1 MEPVVAPPDSPEAL
15 TEEDLPKLFDQYEL
29 LANDM
34 LRRQKAGKPITF
46 YHYILD
52 LKHGPCIYK
61 RISGCGSGTEYMAV
75 TPWGDLYPCH
85 QFVGDP
91 AYKLGNVWDGVT
103 NTALRDEFKLCNV
116 YARPD
121 CKDCWARLYCAG
133 GCAAT
138 PCTLPATSTV
148 LMSTAARCSASG
160 WSAPDDAG
168 RPAP

>member
-1 MEPVVAPPDSPEAL
+1 MADDLGFTELSMEPVVAAPDSPEAL

-75 TPWGDLYPCH
+75 TP
-85 QFVGDP
+85 
-91 AYKLGNVWDGVT
+91 LG
-103 NTALRDEFKLCNV
+103 
-116 YARPD
+116 RPV
-121 CKDCWARLYCAG
+121 
-133 GCAAT
+133 
-138 PCTLPATSTV
+138 PPATSSWATPTTNWATCG
-148 LMSTAARCSASG
+148 MA
-160 WSAPDDAG
+160 
-168 RPAP
+168 